1 MTPKARLDGAGSLR
15 EGRIVYHLEGATLSG
30 VVFTNGG
37 VRNGSEQFF
46 TAESR
51 PRKSDSSHFSD
62 HQTARAV
69 TSLNGKNNV
78 EGEVRKQEPAQPTAE
93 DILSFSREEMI
104 VPENQDPDADNV
116 FETWLTRVIEDCQPW
131 FWGNSAYAVV
141 FCVCRDLLSKKQTKA
156 DFEKMIEGLP
166 YTRCRTYVCRP
177 GTVSNAFRNNPV
189 FDENIRDWD
198 SFSVLPRIIRLRD
211 ELEKSL

>member
-1 MTPKARLDGAGSLR
+1 MKKIILRVPDELSSAIQEWAKFTSGMEIVSVVEVSKEEVAVEHSGRDLD
-15 EGRIVYHLEGATLSG
+15 
-30 VVFTNGG
+30 
-37 VRNGSEQFF
+37 
-46 TAESR
+46 
-51 PRKSDSSHFSD
+51 
-62 HQTARAV
+62 
-69 TSLNGKNNV
+69 
-78 EGEVRKQEPAQPTAE
+78 
-93 DILSFSREEMI
+93 
-104 VPENQDPDADNV
+104 
-116 FETWLTRVIEDCQPW
+116 ETRLTRAIENCMPW

-141 FCVCRDLLSKKQTKA
+141 YCVCRDLLSKKQTKA